1 MKNAIE
7 RSYDEAAGIDPDSE
21 KDEEVLLEME
31 NRLLEDKLG
40 LSAFCS
46 YFAKDMPP
54 PSLNRFLRHL
64 LFIEDIG
71 PRRTIRSLFPPDF
84 VFPPLEKMG
93 EMELEHKIE
102 SIKSILMDHGILLE
116 LSPALP
122 PDLTYAY
129 IVEEMLPESVHRD
142 IPEGSA
148 VHFTGCGGWC
158 PECFQKEYCETRK
171 EEWPETQSSGNSP

>member
-1 MKNAIE
+1 MKPPVLIPIPKKTKKFCW
-7 RSYDEAAGIDPDSE
+7 RWRIDSLKTNWGYPHFARISPKTCPPESE
-21 KDEEVLLEME
+21 PV
-31 NRLLEDKLG
+31 
-40 LSAFCS
+40 S
-46 YFAKDMPP
+46 
-54 PSLNRFLRHL
+54 RHL

-71 PRRTIRSLFPPDF
+71 PRRTIRSLFSPDF

-116 LSPALP
+116 LWPALP

-171 EEWPETQSSGNSP
+171 EEWPETAENNFLSGACNKSLKI

>member
-1 MKNAIE
+1 MKNTIE
-7 RSYDEAAGIDPDSE
+7 RSYDEAAGIDPDFE

-31 NRLLEDKLG
+31 NRLLEEKLG

-46 YFAKDMPP
+46 YFAKNMAPP
-54 PSLNRFLRHL
+54 GLNLFLRHL

-71 PRRTIRSLFPPDF
+71 PRRTIRSLFPPEF
-84 VFPPLEKMG
+84 TFPPLEKMS
-93 EMELEHKIE
+93 ELELVTKIE
-102 SIKSILMDHGILLE
+102 SIKGFLMDHGISVE

-122 PDLTYAY
+122 PDLTYTY
-129 IVEEMLPESVHRD
+129 VVEEMLPEMVHCD

-171 EEWPETQSSGNSP
+171 EVWPES